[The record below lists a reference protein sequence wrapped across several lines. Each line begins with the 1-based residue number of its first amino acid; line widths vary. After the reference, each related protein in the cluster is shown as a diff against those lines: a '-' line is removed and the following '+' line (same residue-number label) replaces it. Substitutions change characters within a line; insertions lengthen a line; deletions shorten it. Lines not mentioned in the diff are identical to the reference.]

1 MATRKTDSNTKR
13 VIVDTHYSSLE
24 HSCDGG
30 TTRKRMYNAD
40 DVLAVPSPQKALLKV
55 ADFC

>member
-55 ADFC
+55 FC